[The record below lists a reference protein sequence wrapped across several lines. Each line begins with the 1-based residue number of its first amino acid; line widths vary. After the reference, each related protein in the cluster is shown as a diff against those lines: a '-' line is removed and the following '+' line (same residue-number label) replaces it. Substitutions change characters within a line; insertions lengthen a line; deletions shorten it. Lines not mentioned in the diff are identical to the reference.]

1 MTSIQEALTTSS
13 PIPVSNRT
21 NAPARAGDNCSQPD
35 GCPHLDKYELGCCTP
50 VITEELVE
58 WAKDRTGRASN
69 WNCPFYTGN
78 SPV

>member
-1 MTSIQEALTTSS
+1 MTTSISISTAAMIETSNL
-13 PIPVSNRT
+13 V
-21 NAPARAGDNCSQPD
+21 AGDHCSQKT
-35 GCPHLDKYELGCCTP
+35 GCPYLGNPELGCCKP
-50 VITEELVE
+50 IVTEELVE